1 MSETVHR
8 VDENWPHF
16 KPQLSIPETYAL
28 AIGQFLLDRKTG
40 NVVLNIKD
48 GRIMG
53 LRVEELVRL
62 K

>member
-1 MSETVHR
+1 MSETVRR
-8 VDENWPHF
+8 VDESWPHV

>member
-8 VDENWPHF
+8 VDGNWPHL
-16 KPQLSIPETYAL
+16 KPQFSIPETYAL

-48 GRIMG
+48 GRVMG